1 MAKDRFHFIVK
12 AALIQDGWD
21 ITHDPLEMK
30 VGGVDMEIDLGAEQ
44 IIAAEQAGIK
54 IAIEVKS
61 FLAHASA
68 ISEFHRALGQFIN
81 YRTALRIDDP
91 DRILYL
97 AVPDLSFNTFFKLD
111 FTQTVITENNIKLLI
126 YSPTQNGELIWI
138 PEITLK

>member
-12 AALIQDGWD
+12 AALIQAGWD
-21 ITHDPLEMK
+21 ITHDPLELK
-30 VGGVDMEIDLGAEQ
+30 VGGVDMEIDLGAER

-61 FLAHASA
+61 FLAQASA
-68 ISEFHRALGQFIN
+68 ISEFHHALGQFIN

-91 DRILYL
+91 SRTLYL

-111 FTQTVITENNIKLLI
+111 FTQTVIAENNIKLLI
-126 YSPTQNGELIWI
+126 YSPTQNSELIWI
-138 PEITLK
+138 PAITLK